1 MTQKLHLSASAFPH
15 CAPLIV
21 GSGAT
26 PHMGRPNGPIFEA
39 MRRRRLRSPAIRYSG
54 PVKVIE
60 TTGPWGVYTGER
72 IVLGDG
78 RALDDDLGLRIRK
91 AFEPDAARALERR
104 EPLGHSF
111 ELRNV
116 EITMRL
122 RRR

>member
-1 MTQKLHLSASAFPH
+1 
-15 CAPLIV
+15 
-21 GSGAT
+21 
-26 PHMGRPNGPIFEA
+26 

-54 PVKVIE
+54 PLKVIE
-60 TTGPWGVYTGER
+60 TTGQWGVYTGER

-91 AFEPDAARALERR
+91 AFEPDAARALERG
-104 EPLGHSF
+104 ESPSDSF

-116 EITMRL
+116 EITVRL